1 MLELHI
7 WGPAFGL
14 PSIEPECIAA
24 VAYLNRTIPNGEW
37 TLYAD
42 HDTSLSPNR
51 DFPALRGGDTWIAGF
66 NSIVH
71 YLRHRPTYSVDP
83 DENLN
88 PGQRADNIAY
98 TSLLSQHAAPL
109 LALTLYTTHANY
121 YHCTSS
127 AWTTILP
134 PHLNYTIPP
143 ARRRAARALT
153 AHLGLQGLDVE
164 DVDDSPLGQPGSN
177 QSISGAYAS
186 ERKKLEAGARP
197 GVIPLGKRSGVLGAL
212 QKPEYTTRFKL
223 DALAGETLGPLND
236 LLGEKPRLLSD
247 EDEGV
252 TSLDCLALGYLSL
265 MLYPPLPQPWL
276 AETLRS
282 KYPRLEAYI
291 RRSRRILLGPQDV
304 TATAVLSLNAL
315 AGDPAA
321 VERARIE
328 KGLTLPWT
336 PPLPTNPLTTLLHL
350 PQHLIHSLPG
360 AGYIHHH
367 AHIVPA
373 HPPETSTA
381 LAPSTV
387 DGAYRTPTSVLATF
401 ATFAA
406 GLVSLVAGAAMY
418 HVQTHREA
426 SDLVFVMEREK
437 PAGFAAFGEA
447 GAALA
452 ALSAQMSVEAE
463 WARERER
470 VGGERVVEVDVEI
483 EGAKVG
489 EL

>member
-1 MLELHI
+1 M
-7 WGPAFGL
+7 
-14 PSIEPECIAA
+14 
-24 VAYLNRTIPNGEW
+24 
-37 TLYAD
+37 
-42 HDTSLSPNR
+42 
-51 DFPALRGGDTWIAGF
+51 
-66 NSIVH
+66 
-71 YLRHRPTYSVDP
+71 
-83 DENLN
+83 
-88 PGQRADNIAY
+88 
-98 TSLLSQHAAPL
+98 
-109 LALTLYTTHANY
+109 
-121 YHCTSS
+121 
-127 AWTTILP
+127 
-134 PHLNYTIPP
+134 
-143 ARRRAARALT
+143 
-153 AHLGLQGLDVE
+153 
-164 DVDDSPLGQPGSN
+164 GQPGCN

-186 ERKKLEAGARP
+186 ERKKLESGARP

-223 DALAGETLGPLND
+223 DALAAETLGPLND
-236 LLGEKPRLLSD
+236 LLGEKPWLLNE

-282 KYPRLEAYI
+282 KYPRLEAYV
-291 RRSRRILLGPQDV
+291 RRSRRSLLGPKDV
-304 TATAVLSLNAL
+304 VAADVLSLNKFSS
-315 AGDPAA
+315 DPAA
-321 VERARIE
+321 LETARTE

-336 PPLPTNPLTTLLHL
+336 PPAPSSPLTTLLHL

-367 AHIVPA
+367 THIIPA

-387 DGAYRTPTSVLATF
+387 SGAYRTPTSVLATF

-406 GLVSLVAGAAMY
+406 GLISLVAGAALY
-418 HVQTHREA
+418 HVQTRREA
-426 SDLVFVMEREK
+426 SDLVFVTERGR

-452 ALSAQMSVEAE
+452 ALSERMSVEAE
-463 WARERER
+463 WARREQA
-470 VGGERVVEVDVEI
+470 GEARVVEVDVEI